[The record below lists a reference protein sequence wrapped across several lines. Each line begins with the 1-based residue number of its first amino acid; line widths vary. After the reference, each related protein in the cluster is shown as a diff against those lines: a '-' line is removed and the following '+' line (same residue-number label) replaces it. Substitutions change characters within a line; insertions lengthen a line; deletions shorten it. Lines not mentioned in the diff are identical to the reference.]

1 MCGIYAIIGKADNAP
16 TLTFK
21 GLKDIEYRGYDSWGI
36 VYPKGKKLEVIKQIG
51 QLPDKL
57 PLDSQKSSFNP
68 SHVIPAKA
76 GIHKL
81 YRSRINSGM
90 TDNILRQ
97 STLALGHTRW
107 ATHGGVTREN
117 SHPHLDCSKKLSLVH
132 NGIVENY
139 LELKKSLKGH
149 KFISETDSEI
159 IVHLIEE
166 ELLKKKNLL
175 KAIASVFN
183 KLEGLNAIV
192 VTNGEEILACKKGS
206 PLVAGVAKDSFLLAS
221 DPNAILSL
229 TNKLIF
235 LEDDQLI
242 ELSSEIDLYNVKT
255 LQRILPEVKEVNWE
269 HSAADLKNFPHFMLK
284 EISEQ
289 PLVIETVLQQKQE
302 AKKISQLIKKA
313 YGTYFVGCGTASY
326 ACLAGTY
333 LFSEVAKKHVNFSIG
348 SEFNYVLDFISRK
361 SLLIAISQSGETIDV
376 IEPVQ
381 EARKKGAAVIAITNV
396 LGSTLYRN
404 SNHQFL
410 LNAGVEKAVASTKAM
425 IAMVSTMIL
434 LSFGL
439 VNKLNEAEDI
449 LKQSQ
454 QEIEKIIKKKDL
466 IKKLADQIF
475 KARDIYVLGRG
486 MSYPVAMEAALK
498 IKEVSYIHAEGF
510 AGGEL
515 KHGVIALIEK
525 GTSVIV
531 FVPNDKTKEGILAN
545 AMEVSAR
552 GAFVI
557 GVSDQN
563 NPVFDYFFEVKDT
576 GASSIIP
583 NIVFAQLLAYYLA
596 TKKGLNPD
604 KPRNL
609 AKSVVV
615 R

>member
-1 MCGIYAIIGKADNAP
+1 MCGIYAIIGSADNAP

-36 VYPKGKKLEVIKQIG
+36 VYPRGKKLEVIKQIG

-57 PLDSQKSSFNP
+57 PLEIQKSDFSP
-68 SHVIPAKA
+68 SSVI
-76 GIHKL
+76 L
-81 YRSRINSGM
+81 RSRIKSGM
-90 TDNILRQ
+90 TGNILRQ
-97 STLALGHTRW
+97 SNLAIGHTRW

-117 SHPHLDCSKKLSLVH
+117 AHPHLDCTKKLSLVH

-149 KFISETDSEI
+149 KFVSETDSEV
-159 IVHLIEE
+159 IVHLIEG
-166 ELLKKKNLL
+166 ELSKKKSLL
-175 KAIASVFN
+175 KAVASVFN

-192 VTNGEEILACKKGS
+192 VMSGEEIIACKKGS
-206 PLVAGVAKDSFLLAS
+206 PLVAGVGKDSFLLAS
-221 DPNAILSL
+221 DPNAILPL

-235 LEDDQLI
+235 LEDNQLI
-242 ELSSEIDLYNVKT
+242 ELTDELDLYDVKN
-255 LQRILPEVKEVNWE
+255 LQRILPEIKEVDWK
-269 HSAADLKNFPHFMLK
+269 HSSSELKNFPHFMLK
-284 EISEQ
+284 EITEQ

-302 AKKISQLIKKA
+302 AKKISQMIKNS

-326 ACLAGTY
+326 ACLAGVY
-333 LFSEVAKKHVNFSIG
+333 LFSEIAKRHVNFSIG
-348 SEFNYVLDFISRK
+348 SEFNYVLDFIKRK

-381 EARKKGAAVIAITNV
+381 NAKKKGATVIAITNV
-396 LGSTLYRN
+396 LGSTLYRL
-404 SNHQFL
+404 SSQQFL

-425 IAMVSTMIL
+425 TAMVSTMIL
-434 LSFGL
+434 LSFAL
-439 VNKLNEAEDI
+439 VNKLNEAEKV
-449 LKQSQ
+449 LEASQ
-454 QEIEKIIKKKDL
+454 EEIGRIIKKKDS

-475 KARDIYVLGRG
+475 KARDIYILGRG
-486 MSYPVAMEAALK
+486 MSYPVACEAALK

-525 GTSVIV
+525 GTPVIV
-531 FVPNDKTKEGILAN
+531 FVPNDETKEGILAN
-545 AMEVSAR
+545 AMEVKAR
-552 GAFVI
+552 GAYVV

-563 NPVFDYFFEVKDT
+563 NPVFDFFFEVSDV

-583 NIVFAQLLAYYLA
+583 NIVFAQLLAYFLSV
-596 TKKGLNPD
+596 KKGLNPD